1 MKNRTI
7 IIAAGLFTLLWF
19 IFALN
24 IWWGVSPLPEKEIEE
39 LVKRITPSQ
48 EITPTREE
56 VRVDFTMNPS
66 KLTRYAG
73 DEFEVNVLLESEE
86 KMIGADLNFVF
97 DAHILAIKNIKKG
110 EFFAHAQELKKDI
123 NNKDGQAFYAVGT
136 ITPVSGKGVLVTLL
150 VEARRDLEESQEARI
165 TLTEDTQIAT
175 EKTSVSL
182 GSPVSGEY
190 SILEKAS
197 EY

>member
-19 IFALN
+19 VFALN
-24 IWWGVSPLPEKEIEE
+24 IWWGVSPLPEKEIKESVE
-39 LVKRITPSQ
+39 KITPPS
-48 EITPTREE
+48 EITPAEE
-56 VRVDFTMNPS
+56 AVKINLSLNPS

-73 DEFEVNVLLESEE
+73 DEFEVDVLLESEE
-86 KMIGADLNFVF
+86 KMIGVDLNFVF
-97 DAHILAIKNIKKG
+97 DVDVLAIKNIKKG

-150 VEARRDLEESQEARI
+150 VEARRDLEQSQEARI
-165 TLTEDTQIAT
+165 TLTENTQIAT

-190 SILEKAS
+190 SILLINQ
-197 EY
+197 